1 MRSINAIL
9 LVLMFVVLMSS
20 SVFAKPMPTP
30 DTRDNSMEWK
40 MELAR
45 RMFRLAQ
52 KGGTT
57 MQPEQLKRAIVIEM
71 TVLILK
77 QDEDYRAT
85 PYRDSKGYWT
95 YGYGERSDT
104 PPKYIS
110 EPDAEKLLRKR
121 VLEFV
126 ASLDRNTPWWTTL
139 DVVRQSAL
147 LNMHFNMG
155 NRLWAFEQMLTALKN
170 KQYHKAALE
179 VIYEKGKPSGY
190 WKDVKHRA
198 LRIAH
203 AIHHGTL
210 EFAENVVDVESVAL
224 GYTDITYVTTNA

>member
-9 LVLMFVVLMSS
+9 LVLMFIVFVSS

-52 KGGTT
+52 KGGAT

-85 PYRDSKGYWT
+85 PYRDSKGYRT
-95 YGYGERSDT
+95 
-104 PPKYIS
+104 
-110 EPDAEKLLRKR
+110 
-121 VLEFV
+121 
-126 ASLDRNTPWWTTL
+126 
-139 DVVRQSAL
+139 
-147 LNMHFNMG
+147 
-155 NRLWAFEQMLTALKN
+155 
-170 KQYHKAALE
+170 
-179 VIYEKGKPSGY
+179 
-190 WKDVKHRA
+190 
-198 LRIAH
+198 
-203 AIHHGTL
+203 
-210 EFAENVVDVESVAL
+210 
-224 GYTDITYVTTNA
+224 